1 MKKQW
6 DYFEYRIAEHYL
18 SAMVNCDLSGMDGT
32 ECEQY
37 NAFDRQA
44 RETAIAGGFTVGH
57 WSPVDDSGDDFGP
70 CDISGHFAMRC
81 TVRLMVYRESAA
93 A

>member
-1 MKKQW
+1 MKQW

-18 SAMVNCDLSGMDGT
+18 PAMINADFSGMNDA
-32 ECEQY
+32 EYKQHLAFEQ
-37 NAFDRQA
+37 QA
-44 RETAIAGGFTVGH
+44 RETAIVGGFTVGH
-57 WSPVDDSGDDFGP
+57 WSPVDDSGEDWGP